1 MQFSTVIAAIAI
13 MASTAT
19 AQGVDLE
26 NIAAFLRQ
34 RGLRTPSE
42 AEPEHPY
49 QQLHLPARLERQ
61 GDFPGEEQGELLPD
75 CTGTP
80 ANVIT
85 SAPSDCL
92 NVSNKFSYEA
102 FCT

>member
-26 NIAAFLRQ
+26 NIAAFEFY
-34 RGLRTPSE
+34 TSS
-42 AEPEHPY
+42 
-49 QQLHLPARLERQ
+49 
-61 GDFPGEEQGELLPD
+61 D